1 MKAVLE
7 KKENNKVFFNF
18 ELEAKAFEGAI
29 QKAYLKT
36 EVDSIFQDSE
46 KEKFQERLL
55 K

>member
-29 QKAYLKT
+29 QKAYLKK
-36 EVDSIFQDSE
+36 Q
-46 KEKFQERLL
+46 K
-55 K
+55 